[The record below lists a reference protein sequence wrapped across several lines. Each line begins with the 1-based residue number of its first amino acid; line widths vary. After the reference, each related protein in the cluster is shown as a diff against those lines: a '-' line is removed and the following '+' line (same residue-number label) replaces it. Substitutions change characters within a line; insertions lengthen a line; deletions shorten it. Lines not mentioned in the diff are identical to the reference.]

1 MSVGFKESRFQG
13 VKGNAEG
20 FLNIAYGSVYELET
34 QIMLSGDLSYLN
46 GNQLSKLQKEVVE
59 VERMLQALI
68 KSLEN
73 KPLKP

>member
-1 MSVGFKESRFQG
+1 MFRAQTGR
-13 VKGNAEG
+13 A
-20 FLNIAYGSVYELET
+20 IT
-34 QIMLSGDLSYLN
+34 YLN
-46 GNQLSKLQKEVVE
+46 GNQLSKLQEEISE

>member
-1 MSVGFKESRFQG
+1 MLRNYKELKVWGKEEVG
-13 VKGNAEG
+13 
-20 FLNIAYGSVYELET
+20 
-34 QIMLSGDLSYLN
+34 
-46 GNQLSKLQKEVVE
+46 E

>member
-1 MSVGFKESRFQG
+1 
-13 VKGNAEG
+13 
-20 FLNIAYGSVYELET
+20 
-34 QIMLSGDLSYLN
+34 MLSGDLGYLN
-46 GNQLSKLQKEVVE
+46 ENYLVKLQKEVRE